1 MSLII
6 SMKKIKPQLLKLDVS
21 SKLLRNKKCNKKM
34 KKKMMI
40 KMMDMR
46 VIFGSSIAILKDL
59 NNI

>member
-1 MSLII
+1 
-6 SMKKIKPQLLKLDVS
+6 MKKIKLQLLKLDAS

-40 KMMDMR
+40 KMMDIR
-46 VIFGSSIAILKDL
+46 VIFGSLIVILQDL

>member
-6 SMKKIKPQLLKLDVS
+6 SMKKIKLQLLKLDAS

-40 KMMDMR
+40 KMMDIR
-46 VIFGSSIAILKDL
+46 VIFGSLIVILQDL